1 MDRQRDTARVP
12 IQALKRQVADA
23 VGASASLVEIERV
36 DVEESTLAV
45 EYSLPTADAPIVE
58 VYVDHPD
65 GRTDSTLVELGE
77 PAGLKVYGE
86 TIRIE
91 YAGRDSETNDVLVSV
106 DQRRGDDWVTLL
118 GCGRMWAVESERDG
132 EPVRVTCH
140 AETPRADEDE
150 VDEDDEPE
158 DATEDGDDVDIG
170 LGAESEW

>member
-45 EYSLPTADAPIVE
+45 EYSLPTGDAPIVE

-118 GCGRMWAVESERDG
+118 GCGQMWAVESERDG

-140 AETPRADEDE
+140 AETPRTDEDE
-150 VDEDDEPE
+150 ADEADEPE
-158 DATEDGDDVDIG
+158 DVTEDGDDVDIG

>member
-45 EYSLPTADAPIVE
+45 EYSLPTGDAPIVE
-58 VYVDHPD
+58 VFVDHPD

-91 YAGRDSETNDVLVSV
+91 YAGRDSETGDVLVTV

-140 AETPRADEDE
+140 AETPRTGDGAEDAE
-150 VDEDDEPE
+150 E
-158 DATEDGDDVDIG
+158 ATEDDDADAG
-170 LGAESEW
+170 LGAEW

>member
-12 IQALKRQVADA
+12 IHALKRQVAEA

-36 DVEESTLAV
+36 DVEESTLAI
-45 EYSLPTADAPIVE
+45 EYSLPTGDAPIVE
-58 VYVDHPD
+58 VFVDHPD

-91 YAGRDSETNDVLVSV
+91 YAGRDSETDDVLVTV

-118 GCGRMWAVESERDG
+118 GCGQMWAVESERDG

-140 AETPRADEDE
+140 AETPQTG
-150 VDEDDEPE
+150 DDANDAEE
-158 DATEDGDDVDIG
+158 ATEDDDANAG
-170 LGAESEW
+170 LGTEW

>member
-45 EYSLPTADAPIVE
+45 EYSLPTGDAPIVE
-58 VYVDHPD
+58 VFVDHPD
-65 GRTDSTLVELGE
+65 GRTDSTLVELNE

-86 TIRIE
+86 TVRIE
-91 YAGRDSETNDVLVSV
+91 YAGRDSETNDVLVTV

-118 GCGRMWAVESERDG
+118 GCGQMWAVESERDG

-140 AETPRADEDE
+140 AETPRTDSDE
-150 VDEDDEPE
+150 EDPE
-158 DATEDGDDVDIG
+158 ETAEDGDADEGLDI
-170 LGAESEW
+170 EW